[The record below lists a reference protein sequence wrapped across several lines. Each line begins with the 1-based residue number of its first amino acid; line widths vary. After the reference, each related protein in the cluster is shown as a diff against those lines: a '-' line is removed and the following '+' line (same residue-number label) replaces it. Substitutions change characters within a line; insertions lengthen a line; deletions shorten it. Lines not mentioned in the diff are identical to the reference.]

1 MNASAGL
8 MSNLGG
14 AFIIFIIVSVAVI
27 IALRVVLPFSIFK
40 IRELSEELLEEQ
52 KKTNEMLGALLK
64 ELGKN
69 NTIKEPESDGS
80 NQREEP
86 FN

>member
-1 MNASAGL
+1 MGSGTGFMA
-8 MSNLGG
+8 NLGG

-40 IRELSEELLEEQ
+40 IRELAEKSLEEQ
-52 KKTNEMLGALLK
+52 KKTNEMLSALLD
-64 ELGKN
+64 ELGKSGIEKRAE
-69 NTIKEPESDGS
+69 TDERDQKEG
-80 NQREEP
+80 P